1 MGLGHWA
8 ALLLTLPI
16 ACLAEEVL
24 FRGFL
29 LRKAWALMGFWPANV
44 LTAGLFAAIHWPG
57 WLASGG
63 LRAELAMMSLS
74 VFAVGLLLGNVLKL
88 TGSLWPCVLVHILN
102 NAAVS
107 LLVWGSQPLP
117 STRLRFIS
125 G

>member
-1 MGLGHWA
+1 MPRPTSGSTRPTTLPARSGPGDLGGLPGGGDTRRLPDEGRRVSSPHELGLGHWA

-44 LTAGLFAAIHWPG
+44 LTARLFAAIHWPG

-74 VFAVGLLLGNVLKL
+74 
-88 TGSLWPCVLVHILN
+88 
-102 NAAVS
+102 
-107 LLVWGSQPLP
+107 
-117 STRLRFIS
+117 
-125 G
+125 